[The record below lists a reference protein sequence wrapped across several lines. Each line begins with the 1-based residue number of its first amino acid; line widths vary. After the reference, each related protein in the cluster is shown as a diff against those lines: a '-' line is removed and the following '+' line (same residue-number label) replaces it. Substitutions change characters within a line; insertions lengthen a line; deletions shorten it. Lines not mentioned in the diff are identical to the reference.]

1 MKRISQ
7 LVTLVAL
14 MSFTWAQTTG
24 KISGTVSSSD
34 GQTLAGANV
43 IIDGTSM
50 GAATDANGKYN
61 ILNVTAG
68 TYSVTVNYIGY
79 KNTIVSNVQVKSGL
93 TTPMNFALES
103 SVIAGEAV
111 TIVGT
116 KRLVEPSATNS
127 VRIVGS
133 DEIMNSATRSVTGL
147 LEMQAGVTITNG
159 DLHIRGSREE
169 EVAYTIDGADIKD
182 VVNSGRMAS
191 AIPEALS
198 EIAVEAGGYGAHI
211 GGANSGVV
219 RQTLRTGNSSLGG
232 SVRYESGDYGHTDI
246 TGTISGPAGPLK
258 FFAAVRQTHTDDHS
272 PAFYSDFAINDGAPL
287 ASYQSGLTADGDEI
301 SVVFNGDSE
310 GIAHRSQD
318 DLDIN
323 ATATLDLGALSIRYS
338 LVNNA
343 STWESN
349 TLPIRNMFNTE
360 RQSVAERNFMS
371 NGLRMNYF
379 LNQNFL
385 ITGGFSNVQ
394 RDYESYDGLF
404 GKPGSFTDAMSWGDS
419 SAVVSQYGNDADAV
433 GAGWAN
439 AYTDPE
445 EYYVGL
451 FRFTRPGEIATGWNK
466 NNRSTTAFDVSA
478 TIQKGD
484 HEIRAGFE
492 RKDYSYSKYELSTG
506 AIKNINTGIAAGT
519 YDRDALNADD
529 DALVEAM
536 QLYNRNGNI
545 GYDDFAGEV
554 TDGLDAPRHPYQQS
568 FYVNDKYEAGDVV
581 VSAGVRVDQFNMD
594 DWQMA
599 DPTNPPWDESNQGVQ
614 DGGMKDSETKTSVQP
629 RLGLAFPVSDKTV
642 FHLQYG
648 RYAQMPELRR
658 PWASTRYMHL
668 VWGGQ
673 NYTPD
678 PMGFNLDPIE
688 TTQYEVG
695 FSYQFMPDA
704 AFDMTAFAKN
714 TTGQIV
720 IAKLEEIDPLQ
731 EGYNGAE
738 AEGPYYV
745 NGDFTTVNGLEFT
758 LRTRRIGRL
767 QTYTSYTWTD
777 ARGINTDPNTS
788 AGNLAQDKLSAPPK
802 MIMPLYYEN
811 RHRLNISADFRFGK
825 NDGMLNGL
833 GVNVQYKINSGH
845 PYTLSD
851 GGMGQRSA
859 DAGAL
864 LSDARAREPQEPIGQ
879 STTPWQSRVNLKVDY
894 KLKVA
899 SYEVSLFGYI
909 ENLFNTQNVINVYSR
924 SGNAYD
930 DGFLT
935 DPLLSSEL
943 VAANG
948 ATYVELYENVNL
960 ANRQHYVDDF
970 SQDLFGTPKSV
981 RFGVSVG
988 F

>member
-7 LVTLVAL
+7 LVTFVAL
-14 MSFTWAQTTG
+14 MSFTWAQTSG

-34 GQTLAGANV
+34 GQTLVGANV
-43 IIDGTSM
+43 IVDGTTM
-50 GAATDANGKYN
+50 GAATDADGQYN
-61 ILNVTAG
+61 ILNVSAG

-79 KNTIVSNVQVKSGL
+79 KNTTVSNVQVKSGL
-93 TTPMNFALES
+93 TTPMDFALES
-103 SVIAGEAV
+103 SVIEGDAV
-111 TIVGT
+111 TIVGA
-116 KRLVEPSATNS
+116 KRLIEPSATNS
-127 VRIVGS
+127 VRTMGAE
-133 DEIMNSATRSVTGL
+133 EIQNSASRSVTGM
-147 LEMQAGVTITNG
+147 LEMQAGVTVTNG

-182 VVNSGRMAS
+182 VVYSGRMAS

-219 RQTLRTGNSSLGG
+219 RQTLRTGGSSFGG
-232 SVRYESGDYGHTDI
+232 SARLESGDYGHTDV
-246 TGTISGPAGPLK
+246 TGTISGPAGPVK
-258 FFAAVRQTHTDDHS
+258 FFAAFRQTHTDDHS
-272 PAFYSDFAINDGAPL
+272 PAFYESFEINDGEEM
-287 ASYQSGLTADGDEI
+287 ASYLSGVTLDGDSI
-301 SVVFNGDSE
+301 AVVFDGDN
-310 GIAHRSQD
+310 IAHRAQD

-323 ATATLDLGALSIRYS
+323 ATASMDMGALNIRYS
-338 LVNNA
+338 FVNNN
-343 STWESN
+343 SKWQSN
-349 TLPIRNMFNTE
+349 TLPIRNMFNTD
-360 RQSVAERNFMS
+360 RQAAAERTFMS
-371 NGLRMNYF
+371 NGLRLNYF
-379 LNQNFL
+379 LNPNFL
-385 ITGGFSNVQ
+385 ITGGFSQVS
-394 RDYESYDGLF
+394 RDYESWDDLF
-404 GKPGSFTDAMSWGDS
+404 GKPGNFTEAISWGDS
-419 SAVVSQYGNDADAV
+419 ATVANKYSNADEI
-433 GAGWAN
+433 GADWKN
-439 AYTDPE
+439 KYTDPE
-445 EYYVGL
+445 PYYVGL
-451 FRFTRPGEIATGWNK
+451 FNFTRQGDVATGWSK
-466 NNRSTTAFDVSA
+466 NNRSTTAFDLSI
-478 TIQKGD
+478 TMQKGD

-492 RKDYSYSKYELSTG
+492 RKSYTYSSYSLSTG
-506 AIKNINTGIAAGT
+506 AIKNINTGIDAGT
-519 YDRDALNADD
+519 FSRDNLNSGDEE
-529 DALVEAM
+529 LVDKM
-536 QLYNRNGNI
+536 SLWNRSGSI
-545 GYDDFAGEV
+545 GYDDFGNEV
-554 TDGLDAPRHPYQQS
+554 SDGRDGPRHPFQQS

-581 VSAGVRVDQFNMD
+581 VSAGVRVDQFNND
-594 DWQMA
+594 DWKMT
-599 DPTNPPWDESNQGVQ
+599 DPTNPPWDETNQGVFGEQ
-614 DGGMKDSETKTSVQP
+614 INDSDTKTSIQP

-678 PMGFNLDPIE
+678 PMGFDLDPIE

-695 FSYQFMPDA
+695 LSYQFIADA
-704 AFDMTAFAKN
+704 AIDMTAFAKN

-720 IAKLEEIDPLQ
+720 IAKIDEIDPTQ
-731 EGYNGAE
+731 AGYNGAE

-767 QTYTSYTWTD
+767 QTYASYTWTD

-788 AGNLAQDKLSAPPK
+788 AGNLSQDKLAAPPK

-811 RHRLNISADFRFGK
+811 RHRLNIAADFRFGE
-825 NDGMLNGL
+825 NDGFLNGL
-833 GVNVQYKINSGH
+833 GMNLQYKLNSGH

-859 DAGAL
+859 DIGAL

-879 STTPWQSRVNLKVDY
+879 STTPWQSNVDLKVDY
-894 KLKVA
+894 RLKVGP
-899 SYEVSLFGYI
+899 SEVTLFAYV
-909 ENLFNTQNVINVYSR
+909 ENLFGTQNVINVYSR

-935 DPLLSSEL
+935 DPALSSQI

-948 ATYVELYENVNL
+948 ATYVELYEQVNL
-960 ANRQHYVDDF
+960 ANRQHYTASF
-970 SQDLFGTPKSV
+970 GQDLFGTPKV
-981 RFGVSVG
+981 FKMGVSVG

>member
-1 MKRISQ
+1 M
-7 LVTLVAL
+7 VAL
-14 MSFTWAQTTG
+14 LSFTWAQTAG

-34 GQTLAGANV
+34 GQALAGANV
-43 IIDGTSM
+43 VVDGTAM
-50 GAATDANGKYN
+50 GAATDADGQYN
-61 ILNVTAG
+61 ILNVSAG

-79 KNTIVSNVQVKSGL
+79 KNTTVSNVQVKSGL
-93 TTPMNFALES
+93 TTPMDFALES
-103 SVIAGEAV
+103 SVIEGDAV
-111 TIVGT
+111 TIVGV
-116 KRLVEPSATNS
+116 KRLIEPSATNS
-127 VRIVGS
+127 VRTMGAE
-133 DEIMNSATRSVTGL
+133 EIQNSASRSVTGM
-147 LEMQAGVTITNG
+147 LELQAGVTVTNG

-182 VVNSGRMAS
+182 VVYSGRMAS

-219 RQTLRTGNSSLGG
+219 RQTLRTGGSSFGG
-232 SVRYESGDYGHTDI
+232 SARIESGDYGHTDI
-246 TGTISGPAGPLK
+246 TGTVSGPAGPVK
-258 FFAAVRQTHTDDHS
+258 FFAAFRQTHTDDHS
-272 PAFYSDFAINDGAPL
+272 PAFYESFKINDGAPM
-287 ASYQSGLTADGDEI
+287 ASYQSGVTADGDSI
-301 SVVFNGDSE
+301 SVDFDGDN
-310 GIAHRSQD
+310 IAHRAQD

-323 ATATLDLGALSIRYS
+323 ATASMDFGPLNIRYS
-338 LVNNA
+338 FVNNT
-343 STWESN
+343 SDWQSN

-360 RQSVAERNFMS
+360 RQAAANRTFMS
-371 NGLRMNYF
+371 NGLRLNFF
-379 LNQNFL
+379 LNPDFL
-385 ITGGFSNVQ
+385 ISGGFSQVS
-394 RDYESYDGLF
+394 RDYESWDDLF
-404 GKPGSFTDAMSWGDS
+404 GKPADFAEAMSWGDS
-419 SAVVSQYGNDADAV
+419 AAVVSQYSNAAEV
-433 GAGWAN
+433 GAGWSN

-445 EYYVGL
+445 NYYVGL
-451 FRFTRPGEIATGWNK
+451 FRFTRPGDIATGWSK
-466 NNRSTTAFDVSA
+466 NNRSTTAFDMSI
-478 TIQKGD
+478 TMQRGD

-492 RKDYSYSKYELSTG
+492 RKDYTYSSYYLSTS
-506 AIKNINTGIAAGT
+506 AIKNINKGLDAGT
-519 YDRDALNADD
+519 FTQADLSSPSD
-529 DALVEAM
+529 ELKEAM
-536 QLYNRNGNI
+536 SLYNRNGSI
-545 GYDDFAGEV
+545 GYDDFGNEK
-554 TDGLDAPRHPYQQS
+554 TDGLDAPRHPFQQS

-581 VSAGVRVDQFNMD
+581 VSAGVRVDQFNND
-594 DWQMA
+594 DWKMT
-599 DPTNPPWDESNQGVQ
+599 DPTNPPWDESNQGVIAEEIT
-614 DGGMKDSETKTSVQP
+614 DSDTKTSIQP

-678 PMGFNLDPIE
+678 PMGFDLDPIE

-695 FSYQFMPDA
+695 LSYQFIADA
-704 AFDMTAFAKN
+704 ALDMTAFAKN

-720 IAKLEEIDPLQ
+720 IAKRDEIDASQ
-731 EGYNGAE
+731 DGYHGAE

-767 QTYTSYTWTD
+767 QTYAAYTWTD

-788 AGNLAQDKLSAPPK
+788 AGNLSQDKLAAPPK

-811 RHRLNISADFRFGK
+811 RHRLNIAADFRFGE
-825 NDGMLNGL
+825 NDGLLNGL
-833 GVNVQYKINSGH
+833 GVNLQYKLNSGH
-845 PYTLSD
+845 PFTLSD

-864 LSDARAREPQEPIGQ
+864 LTDARSREPQEPIGQ
-879 STTPWQSRVNLKVDY
+879 STTPWQSNVDLKVDY
-894 KLKVA
+894 RLKLGP
-899 SYEVSLFGYI
+899 SEVTLFAYV
-909 ENLFNTQNVINVYSR
+909 ENFFNTKNVINVYSR

-935 DPLLSSEL
+935 DPALSSEL

-960 ANRQHYVDDF
+960 ANRQHYMADF
-970 SQDLFGTPKSV
+970 GQDLFGTPKTV
-981 RFGVSVG
+981 RMGVSVG

>member
-7 LVTLVAL
+7 LVTFVAL
-14 MSFTWAQTTG
+14 MSFTWAQTSG

-34 GQTLAGANV
+34 GQTLVGANV
-43 IIDGTSM
+43 IVDGTAM
-50 GAATDANGKYN
+50 GAATDADGQYN
-61 ILNVTAG
+61 ILNVSAG

-79 KNTIVSNVQVKSGL
+79 KNTTVSNVQVKSGL
-93 TTPMNFALES
+93 TTPMDFALES
-103 SVIAGEAV
+103 SVIEGDAV
-111 TIVGT
+111 TIVGA
-116 KRLVEPSATNS
+116 KRLIEPSATNS
-127 VRIVGS
+127 VRTMGAE
-133 DEIMNSATRSVTGL
+133 EIQNSASRSVTGM
-147 LEMQAGVTITNG
+147 LEMQAGVTVTNG

-182 VVNSGRMAS
+182 VVYSGRMAS

-219 RQTLRTGNSSLGG
+219 RQTLRTGGSSFGG
-232 SVRYESGDYGHTDI
+232 SARLESGDYGHTDV
-246 TGTISGPAGPLK
+246 TGTISGPAGPVK
-258 FFAAVRQTHTDDHS
+258 FFAAFRQTHTDDHS
-272 PAFYSDFAINDGAPL
+272 PAFYESFEINDGEEM
-287 ASYQSGLTADGDEI
+287 ASYLSGVTLDGDSI
-301 SVVFNGDSE
+301 AVVFDGDN
-310 GIAHRSQD
+310 IAHRAQD

-323 ATATLDLGALSIRYS
+323 ATASMDMGALNIRYS
-338 LVNNA
+338 FVNNN
-343 STWESN
+343 SKWQSN
-349 TLPIRNMFNTE
+349 TLPIRNMFNTD
-360 RQSVAERNFMS
+360 RQAAAERTFMS
-371 NGLRMNYF
+371 NGLRLNYF
-379 LNQNFL
+379 LNPNFL
-385 ITGGFSNVQ
+385 ITGGFSQVS
-394 RDYESYDGLF
+394 RDYESWDDLF
-404 GKPGSFTDAMSWGDS
+404 GKPGNFTEAISWGDS
-419 SAVVSQYGNDADAV
+419 ATVANKYSNADEI
-433 GAGWAN
+433 GADWKN
-439 AYTDPE
+439 KYTDPE
-445 EYYVGL
+445 PYYVGL
-451 FRFTRPGEIATGWNK
+451 FNFTRQGDVATGWSK
-466 NNRSTTAFDVSA
+466 NNRSTTAFDLSI
-478 TIQKGD
+478 TMQKGD

-492 RKDYSYSKYELSTG
+492 RKSYTYSSYSLSTG
-506 AIKNINTGIAAGT
+506 AIKNINTGIDAGT
-519 YDRDALNADD
+519 FSRDNLNSGDEE
-529 DALVEAM
+529 LVDKM
-536 QLYNRNGNI
+536 SLWNRSGSI
-545 GYDDFAGEV
+545 GYDDFGNEV
-554 TDGLDAPRHPYQQS
+554 SDGLDGPRHPFQQS

-581 VSAGVRVDQFNMD
+581 VSAGVRVDQFNND
-594 DWQMA
+594 DWKMT
-599 DPTNPPWDESNQGVQ
+599 DPTNPPWDETNQGVFGEQ
-614 DGGMKDSETKTSVQP
+614 INDSDTKTSIQP

-678 PMGFNLDPIE
+678 PMGFDLDPIE

-695 FSYQFMPDA
+695 LSYQFIADA
-704 AFDMTAFAKN
+704 AIDMTAFAKN

-720 IAKLEEIDPLQ
+720 IAKIDEIDPTQ
-731 EGYNGAE
+731 AGYNGAE

-767 QTYTSYTWTD
+767 QTYASYTWTD

-788 AGNLAQDKLSAPPK
+788 AGNLSQDKLAAPPK

-811 RHRLNISADFRFGK
+811 RHRLNIAADFRFGE
-825 NDGMLNGL
+825 NDGFLNGL
-833 GVNVQYKINSGH
+833 GMNLQYKLNSGH

-859 DAGAL
+859 DIGAL

-879 STTPWQSRVNLKVDY
+879 STTPWQSNVDLKVDY
-894 KLKVA
+894 RLKVGP
-899 SYEVSLFGYI
+899 SEVTLFAYV
-909 ENLFNTQNVINVYSR
+909 ENLFGTQNVINVYSR

-935 DPLLSSEL
+935 DPALSSQI

-948 ATYVELYENVNL
+948 ATYVELYEQVNL
-960 ANRQHYVDDF
+960 ANRQHYTASF
-970 SQDLFGTPKSV
+970 GQDLFGTPKV
-981 RFGVSVG
+981 FKMGVSVG

>member
-1 MKRISQ
+1 MIRISR
-7 LVTLVAL
+7 LITMVAFL
-14 MSFTWAQTTG
+14 SFTWAQTAG

-34 GQTLAGANV
+34 GQALAGANV
-43 IIDGTSM
+43 VVDGTAM
-50 GAATDANGKYN
+50 GAATDADGQYN
-61 ILNVTAG
+61 ILNVSAG

-79 KNTIVSNVQVKSGL
+79 KNTTVSNVQVKSGL
-93 TTPMNFALES
+93 TTPMDFALES
-103 SVIAGEAV
+103 SVIEGDAV
-111 TIVGT
+111 TIVGV
-116 KRLVEPSATNS
+116 KRLIEPSATNS
-127 VRIVGS
+127 VRTMGAE
-133 DEIMNSATRSVTGL
+133 EIQNSASRSVTGM
-147 LEMQAGVTITNG
+147 LELQAGVTVTNG

-182 VVNSGRMAS
+182 VVYSGRMAS

-219 RQTLRTGNSSLGG
+219 RQTLRTGGSSFGG
-232 SVRYESGDYGHTDI
+232 SARIESGDYGHTDI
-246 TGTISGPAGPLK
+246 TGTVSGPAGPVK
-258 FFAAVRQTHTDDHS
+258 FFAAFRQTHTDDHS
-272 PAFYSDFAINDGAPL
+272 PAFYESFKINDGAPM
-287 ASYQSGLTADGDEI
+287 ASYQSGVTADGDSI
-301 SVVFNGDSE
+301 SVDFDGDN
-310 GIAHRSQD
+310 IAHRAQD

-323 ATATLDLGALSIRYS
+323 ATASMDFGPLNIRYS
-338 LVNNA
+338 FVNNT
-343 STWESN
+343 SDWQSN

-360 RQSVAERNFMS
+360 RQAAANRTFMS
-371 NGLRMNYF
+371 NGLRLNFF
-379 LNQNFL
+379 LNPDFL
-385 ITGGFSNVQ
+385 ISGGFSQVS
-394 RDYESYDGLF
+394 RDYESWDDLF
-404 GKPGSFTDAMSWGDS
+404 GKPADFAEAMSWGDS
-419 SAVVSQYGNDADAV
+419 AAVVSQYSNAAEV
-433 GAGWAN
+433 GAGWSN

-445 EYYVGL
+445 SYYVGL
-451 FRFTRPGEIATGWNK
+451 FRFTRPGDIATGWSK
-466 NNRSTTAFDVSA
+466 NNRSTTAFDMSL
-478 TIQKGD
+478 TMQRGD

-492 RKDYSYSKYELSTG
+492 RKDYTYSSYSLSTG
-506 AIKNINTGIAAGT
+506 AIKNINKGLDAGT
-519 YDRDALNADD
+519 YTDADLSNPSDE
-529 DALVEAM
+529 LKEAM
-536 QLYNRNGNI
+536 SLYNRSGSI
-545 GYDDFAGEV
+545 GYDDFGNEV
-554 TDGLDAPRHPYQQS
+554 SDGLDGPRHPFQQS
-568 FYVNDKYEAGDVV
+568 FYVNDKYETGDVV
-581 VSAGVRVDQFNMD
+581 VSAGVRVDQFNND
-594 DWQMA
+594 DWKMT
-599 DPTNPPWDESNQGVQ
+599 DPTNPPWDESNQGVIA
-614 DGGMKDSETKTSVQP
+614 DEISDSDTKTSIQP

-678 PMGFNLDPIE
+678 PMGFDLDPIE

-695 FSYQFMPDA
+695 LSYQFIADA
-704 AFDMTAFAKN
+704 ALDMTAFAKN

-720 IAKLEEIDPLQ
+720 IAKRDEIDATQ
-731 EGYNGAE
+731 DGYHGAE

-767 QTYTSYTWTD
+767 QTYAAYTWTD

-788 AGNLAQDKLSAPPK
+788 AGNLSQDKLAAPPK

-811 RHRLNISADFRFGK
+811 RHRLNIAADFRFGE
-825 NDGMLNGL
+825 NDGLLNGL
-833 GVNVQYKINSGH
+833 GVNLQYKLNSGH
-845 PYTLSD
+845 PFTLSD

-864 LSDARAREPQEPIGQ
+864 LTDARSREPQEPIGQ
-879 STTPWQSRVNLKVDY
+879 STTPWQSNVDLKVDY
-894 KLKVA
+894 RLKLGP
-899 SYEVSLFGYI
+899 SEVTLFAYV
-909 ENLFNTQNVINVYSR
+909 ENFFNTKNVINVYSR

-935 DPLLSSEL
+935 DPALSSEL

-960 ANRQHYVDDF
+960 ANRQHYMADF
-970 SQDLFGTPKSV
+970 GQDLFGTPKTV
-981 RFGVSVG
+981 RMGVSVG